1 MIIKKI
7 KIKKLI
13 IIGLIGPH
21 NYYEE
26 SYNIIVDGHNISV
39 TLFYLSTSCH
49 VENIT
54 YKRQMKF
61 MDVLLPV
68 AVVTECLLTFC
79 TNISLTLLRGGA
91 CKFTHP

>member
-26 SYNIIVDGHNISV
+26 SYNIILGGHKC
-39 TLFYLSTSCH
+39 YLILPKYELPRRKHYIQETNEVYGCITSCCCG
-49 VENIT
+49 N
-54 YKRQMKF
+54 
-61 MDVLLPV
+61 
-68 AVVTECLLTFC
+68 
-79 TNISLTLLRGGA
+79 
-91 CKFTHP
+91 